1 MDHSKKSFVVLAIAG
16 LFALQLIAE
25 KAQLKYPLSRKSAQ
39 VDDYF
44 GVKVADPYRW
54 LEDIHSPET
63 STWVLEQKKLTEDY
77 LKSIPFREKFR
88 ARLTEVSDYE
98 KYSYAA
104 KEGEYYTY
112 RRNTGLQE
120 QAVVYFQKG
129 LAGEAKVLLDP
140 NAHSIILT
148 ETAFSRDQKYF
159 CYGISPGGSDWREF
173 FVLETATGKKLTD
186 HVRWAKFSDLSWYQD
201 GFFYSRYDEPS
212 DADKLK
218 AKVEFQKLCY
228 HKLGTAQEEDE
239 LIFDD
244 PNNPEMG
251 FGGEVT
257 ANEKYLVISGWL
269 GSANY
274 NFLYYK
280 DLESG
285 SKVVPLVDKPLG
297 QFVFVEESEGCFLV
311 MTDFKAPNFRLICI
325 DPLKPQPENWQTVIP
340 EARDKLDDV
349 VSVGGK
355 LIASY
360 LKDANSMLAVHDMA
374 GKKLYDIGLPGIGTV
389 SGISAKKENEE
400 MFYTFSS
407 FTSPPAIFRYL
418 VKENRSEMFRR
429 ADVKFDPETFVTSQV
444 FYESKDGTKV
454 PMFIV
459 HKKGM
464 KLNGQNPTL
473 LYGYGGFNSAEQ
485 PYFKVNLI
493 PLLECGGVYALACLR
508 GGSEY
513 GEEWHRAAMFEKKQ
527 NVFDDFIAAAEYLIA
542 KGYTSLQKLA
552 IHGASNGG
560 LLVAAVINQRPE
572 LFQVAFPEVGVLDML
587 RYHKFTIGWAWAGE
601 YGSSEKP
608 QQFNYLHAYS
618 PLHNIGEGLAYPATL
633 VATADHD
640 DRVFPAHSF
649 KYIAT
654 LQNMYKGKN
663 PMLLRVETEV
673 GHGTGSTTTK
683 TIEKYTDMYSF
694 MFFNMRLTPEFK

>member
-1 MDHSKKSFVVLAIAG
+1 MGHFKKTVVVLAIAG
-16 LFALQLIAE
+16 FFALSLIAE
-25 KAQLKYPLSRKSAQ
+25 KAQLKYPLSRKTAQ

-63 STWVLEQKKLTEDY
+63 AAWVLEQKNLTEDY
-77 LKSIPFREKFR
+77 LKAIPFREKFR

-98 KYSYAA
+98 KYSNAA

-112 RRNTGLQE
+112 RKNTGLQE
-120 QAVVYFQKG
+120 QSVVYIQKG
-129 LAGEAKVLLDP
+129 LDGEAKVLLDP
-140 NAHSIILT
+140 NAHSVILT

-173 FVLETATGKKLTD
+173 FVLETATGKKLAD
-186 HVRWAKFSDLSWYQD
+186 HVRWAKFSDLSWYKD
-201 GFFYSRYDEPS
+201 GFFYSRYDEPN

-218 AKVEFQKLCY
+218 AKVEFQKLFY
-228 HKLGTAQEEDE
+228 HKLGTGQEEDE
-239 LIFDD
+239 LIFND
-244 PNNPEMG
+244 PNNPELG

-257 ANEKYLVISGWL
+257 ANEKYLVISGWV
-269 GSANY
+269 GTANY

-280 DLESG
+280 ELETG
-285 SKVVPLVDKPLG
+285 SKVVPLVDKPMG
-297 QFVFVEESEGCFLV
+297 QFVFVDESEGRFLV
-311 MTDFKAPNFRLICI
+311 MTDFQAPNFKLICI

-360 LKDANSMLAVHDMA
+360 LKDANSLLAVHDA
-374 GKKLYDIGLPGIGTV
+374 GGKKLCDIGLPGIGTV
-389 SGISAKKENEE
+389 SGISAKKENDE

-407 FTSPPAIFRYL
+407 FTYPPAIFRYQ
-418 VKENRSEMFRR
+418 VKENRSYMFRR
-429 ADVKFDPETFVTSQV
+429 ADVKFDPEKFVTNQV
-444 FYESKDGTKV
+444 FYQSKDGTKV

-459 HKKGM
+459 HKKGI
-464 KLNGQNPTL
+464 KLDGRNPTL

-485 PYFKVNLI
+485 PYFKGNLI

-587 RYHKFTIGWAWAGE
+587 RFQRFTIGWAWVGE

-608 QQFNYLHAYS
+608 QQFNYLYAYS
-618 PLHNIGEGLAYPATL
+618 PLHNIREGLAYPATL

-649 KYIAT
+649 KYIAA

-673 GHGTGSTTTK
+673 GHGTGSTTSK